1 MAYRGQRKK
10 GIKSGSARK
19 KSVRRVFWVV
29 AALVIAGAAALALWP
44 SLNEKGDS
52 GRSETAGTVQ
62 GQAGSRADSA
72 GSYQDFHALIGRW
85 LRPDGGYVIKI
96 RNIDALGKMDAGY
109 YNPHSI
115 NVSRAEASRV
125 GNDVKIFIELQ
136 DTGYPGSTYTL
147 FYNVQKDVLEGIYYQ
162 AAQRQNYNVVFVR
175 MK

>member
-1 MAYRGQRKK
+1 MAYRGQGKK
-10 GIKSGSARK
+10 GIKSGSART
-19 KSVRRVFWVV
+19 KSVRRVFWAV
-29 AALVIAGAAALALWP
+29 AALVIAGAAALAFWP
-44 SLNEKGDS
+44 SLSEKGDS
-52 GRSETAGTVQ
+52 ARSTAAGTVQ
-62 GQAGSRADSA
+62 GQAGSKADSA
-72 GSYQDFHALIGRW
+72 GSSQDFHALIGRW

-96 RNIDALGKMDAGY
+96 RNIDALGKVDAGY

-147 FYNVQKDVLEGIYYQ
+147 FYNVQKDVLVGIYYQ